1 MGTPAK
7 GGSRSSTTK
16 KLSMLRTK
24 VAQRLV
30 TVKNETAM
38 LTTFNEV
45 NMKPIFDLRKEFKED
60 FKAKHGVGLG
70 FLSFFTK
77 ACVRALQM

>member
-7 GGSRSSTTK
+7 GGSRSSTAK
-16 KLSMLRTK
+16 NFPCLEG
-24 VAQRLV
+24 RLPNAV

-60 FKAKHGVGLG
+60 FKAAWRWSWVYEL
-70 FLSFFTK
+70 FTK
-77 ACVRALQM
+77 ACVRATNVS